1 MIRPITTRT
10 RTLIRVTMII
20 RTINPVTTPITGM
33 LTPARIFIHVRMPI
47 PTRMLIHIRTPI
59 PTRMLIHIRTPI
71 PTRMLVRT
79 GMLVP
84 TRMVVGCGIGSGFGR
99 IAGVSTRTL
108 NIVPTT
114 L

>member
-1 MIRPITTRT
+1 MIRPITAGT

-20 RTINPVTTPITGM
+20 RTINPVTTSITGM
-33 LTPARIFIHVRMPI
+33 LTPARVFIHVRTPI

-108 NIVPTT
+108 NIVPTP